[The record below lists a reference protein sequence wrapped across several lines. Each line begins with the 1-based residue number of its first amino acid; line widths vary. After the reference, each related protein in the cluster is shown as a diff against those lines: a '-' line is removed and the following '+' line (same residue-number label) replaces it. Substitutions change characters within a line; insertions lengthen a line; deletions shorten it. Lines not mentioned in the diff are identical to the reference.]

1 MFEKWKRAAEA
12 FPRIDIITRWEKKDQ
27 GFYAPG
33 ALIQVTNGRNM
44 LYQCFSEEPGEATY
58 CTLMFGDKPLF
69 QFQGNEYYCPT
80 CEKIVRSGYQL
91 EQTEEFRRDKLN
103 SENPAF
109 ADALDALIPLLGLLN
124 NNYYVILDT
133 ELYPTDGNGHLFW
146 NVPNSDVC
154 VPGSCLFY
162 RGDGEW
168 GFLRPHFTVATQAV
182 EKLQESRVEYYR
194 AHPGC
199 RAVAYYMDGYMAALI
214 DGHHKAMAAAVEHR
228 KVKALVIMP
237 CYAVKCRENGGS
249 IKAYIAAGDMRFAC
263 EKYGLKE
270 ASGDFVKRIS
280 FDEIMQVREWIPAAE
295 RELPYDEEALAA
307 YYPNAEEMADIDACG
322 DISEKKLDRILSEDC
337 ICTPK
342 EIQILMKG
350 LGGLRHERLFE
361 LADFFLEKCSYISLL
376 RFHDA
381 DLFMGIVEQLVKLPH
396 SAELE
401 EYMINLMVEYEDE
414 YPSAAERIADWL

>member
-12 FPRIDIITRWEKKDQ
+12 FPRIDIITRWEKQDQ
-27 GFYAPG
+27 KFYAPG
-33 ALIQVTNGRNM
+33 ALIQVKNGRNM
-44 LYQCFSEEPGEATY
+44 LYQCFSEEPREATY

-69 QFQGNEYYCPT
+69 QFQGDEYYCPT

-91 EQTEEFRRDKLN
+91 EQTEEFRRDRLN
-103 SENPAF
+103 GENLTF
-109 ADALDALIPLLGLLN
+109 ADALDALMPLLGLLDD
-124 NNYYVILDT
+124 NYYVILDT

-162 RGDGEW
+162 RGEGEW
-168 GFLRPHFTVATQAV
+168 GFLRPHFTVATQSV
-182 EKLQESRVEYYR
+182 DKLQESRVEYYR

-199 RAVAYYMDGYMAALI
+199 RAVAYYMDGYITALL

-237 CYAVKCRENGGS
+237 CYAVECRKKDGS
-249 IKAYIAAGDMRFAC
+249 IKAYISAGDMRFAC
-263 EKYGLKE
+263 EEYGLKKVP
-270 ASGDFVKRIS
+270 GVFGKKIS
-280 FDEIMQVREWIPAAE
+280 FDEIVQLQELVPDAE
-295 RELPYDEEALAA
+295 HELSYEEEVLAA
-307 YYPNAEEMADIDACG
+307 YYPNAEETADIDACG
-322 DISEKKLDRILSEDC
+322 DVSEEKLDRILSEDY
-337 ICTPK
+337 ICTPE

-361 LADFFLEKCSYISLL
+361 LADFFLEKCSYVSLL
-376 RFHDA
+376 RLHDVN
-381 DLFMGIVEQLVKLPH
+381 LFTEIVEQLVKLPH

-401 EYMINLMVEYEDE
+401 AYMVNLMVEYEDE
-414 YPSAAERIADWL
+414 YPSVTERIVEWL